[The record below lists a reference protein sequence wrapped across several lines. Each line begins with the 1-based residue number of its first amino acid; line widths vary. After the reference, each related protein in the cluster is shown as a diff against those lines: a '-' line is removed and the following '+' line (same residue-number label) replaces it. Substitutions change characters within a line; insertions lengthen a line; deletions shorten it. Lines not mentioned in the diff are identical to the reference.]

1 MDEIGLEMER
11 KNFVPNFAHT
21 RPGEENSENDSK
33 KIQKPLSGII
43 GSQDG
48 MI

>member
-1 MDEIGLEMER
+1 MR
-11 KNFVPNFAHT
+11 KKNILVPNLAHT
-21 RPGEENSENDSK
+21 QPGQENSEKNSK
-33 KIQKPLSGII
+33 TIQKPLSGII